1 MKAPLKQVAALPFVE
16 IEGDP
21 LILLITTRRRG
32 HWTIPKGWPKPRMPD
47 AKLAALEAYEEAGI
61 KGDVG
66 AEPLGSFLYTKRLHL
81 FSWVRCNVDVYP
93 LQVRLQELNW
103 PEKNSR
109 RALWVP
115 PLEAA
120 ALVWEAQLA
129 EVLRDFARRGPA

>member
-32 HWTIPKGWPKPRMPD
+32 HWTIPKGCPKPRMPD

-61 KGDVG
+61 MGDVG
-66 AEPLGSFLYTKRLHL
+66 AEPLGSYLYTKRLHI
-81 FSWVRCNVDVYP
+81 FAWVRCNVDVYP
-93 LQVRLQELNW
+93 LQVRWQELDW
-103 PEKNSR
+103 PEKSSR

-120 ALVWEAQLA
+120 SMVWEAQLA
-129 EVLRDFARRGPA
+129 DVLRDFAVRGAA